1 MPEKVLTGTVKS
13 IKEGPDKTQCFF
25 SRPGETKMTV
35 RRFFHK
41 KRAARRQPKGNKEKN
56 FKRECRAKRPDHLHW
71 QQRTVSLL

>member
-1 MPEKVLTGTVKS
+1 MKRKASFPAPAERNKKRSAGIFILY
-13 IKEGPDKTQCFF
+13 
-25 SRPGETKMTV
+25 
-35 RRFFHK
+35 K